1 MLQVFGNQWQIQ
13 FWIKDHSRDTLNSH
27 TNDINLKFS
36 SSIVSLILMTKRKE
50 GKASN
55 TQQWYMLFSLDDT
68 LVACSRG
75 ELRFWL
81 LNNRSFKTVAARN
94 STTNQR

>member
-1 MLQVFGNQWQIQ
+1 MLQVSGNQRQFQ

-27 TNDINLKFS
+27 PNDINLKFS
-36 SSIVSLILMTKRKE
+36 SSIVSLILMTKGKE
-50 GKASN
+50 DKASN

-75 ELRFWL
+75 ELRFL
-81 LNNRSFKTVAARN
+81 TAKQPFFQDRSRT
-94 STTNQR
+94 

>member
-1 MLQVFGNQWQIQ
+1 MLQVSGNQWQFQ

-75 ELRFWL
+75 ELRFL
-81 LNNRSFKTVAARN
+81 TAKQPFFQDSSRT
-94 STTNQR
+94 

>member
-1 MLQVFGNQWQIQ
+1 MLQVSGNQLQFQ
-13 FWIKDHSRDTLNSH
+13 FWIKDHSRDTLISH

-75 ELRFWL
+75 ELRFL
-81 LNNRSFKTVAARN
+81 TAKQPFFQDSSRT
-94 STTNQR
+94 